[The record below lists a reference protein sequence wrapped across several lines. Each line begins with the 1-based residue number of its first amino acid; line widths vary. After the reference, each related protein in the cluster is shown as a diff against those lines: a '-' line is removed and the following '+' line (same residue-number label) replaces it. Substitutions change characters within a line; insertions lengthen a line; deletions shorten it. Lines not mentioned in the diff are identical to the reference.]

1 MKRLTFLLLAV
12 LFVAPVIAQNTN
24 DLFNQLTEKYAD
36 TEGFSANLLTSDM
49 FDLYI
54 KKRNIEETSPVFEA
68 LKKLDRIMVV
78 SQSKF
83 FTATGQPL
91 TGVETKT
98 EKDEIHSAMIEHY
111 KKSGYTLLKTE
122 KRMGE
127 DVKVY
132 IRKNQEKIES
142 FALVTHSN
150 MATNLV
156 ELQGAIDLKTVAD
169 LNKALNLKGLE
180 NLGKIDNSSPSYGF
194 TTGSYFSNEKLEEM
208 AARQREVAA
217 RQLTFT
223 DEQRAAME
231 DRARVSA
238 EKQMQLA
245 EKYREM
251 AEKYGRE
258 PIFLSYPGDTNT
270 VYYVD
275 GKKVKA
281 KEIKELD
288 KSKIE
293 NIEINKAE
301 KEGDK
306 TTVKIKTKK

>member
-1 MKRLTFLLLAV
+1 MKRLTFLLLVV
-12 LFVAPVIAQNTN
+12 LFVAPAIAQNTN
-24 DLFNQLTEKYAD
+24 DLFIQLTEKYAD
-36 TEGFSANLLTSDM
+36 TEGFSANLLTADM

-54 KKRNIEETSPVFEA
+54 KKRNIEETSPVFDA

-83 FTATGQPL
+83 FTSAGMSIA
-91 TGVETKT
+91 GVETET
-98 EKDEIHSAMIEHY
+98 EKDEIHTAMIEYY
-111 KKSGYTLLKTE
+111 KKSGYSLFKTE

-142 FALVTHSN
+142 LALVTHSN

-156 ELQGAIDLKTVAD
+156 ELQGTIDLKTVAE

-180 NLGKIDNSSPSYGF
+180 NLGKIDNNQPSYGF
-194 TTGSYFSNEKLEEM
+194 TTGSYFSNEKMEEM
-208 AARQREVAA
+208 AARQREAA
-217 RQLTFT
+217 AKQFTFT
-223 DEQRAAME
+223 EEQRAAFE
-231 DRARVSA
+231 DQARASA

-258 PIFLSYPGDTNT
+258 PIFLSHPGDTNT
-270 VYYVD
+270 VYYID

-281 KEIKELD
+281 KEIKELN
-288 KSKIE
+288 KEKIQG
-293 NIEINKAE
+293 IEISQPE
-301 KEGDK
+301 KKGDK
-306 TTVKIKTKK
+306 TTVKIKTK